1 MIANL
6 GIGAVAG
13 VKLDGVARDDGLTA
27 GAAYRDAAGRGVDI
41 DIADA
46 AHAIN
51 RRGHGGRKIK
61 RRAIPAGD
69 DIDAP
74 AAGVLNIGIDIDVAL
89 GKETQG
95 MSAVPSDVGIGVD
108 CKAVARRFRYIGGAQ
123 ICRNAG

>member
-95 MSAVPSDVGIGVD
+95 MSAVPSDVG
-108 CKAVARRFRYIGGAQ
+108 
-123 ICRNAG
+123 